1 MHFNKNPSTHDKMKR
16 FEREKEKKKTNT
28 FIGMNERFLDR
39 CSKGEAIRTMHDFS
53 DNDNARGSVGSDG
66 WISKNSKARQQEHAT
81 DRPSL
86 GLPLG
91 LVAPSWP
98 ICFHQHTIQ
107 LAFAHRPVLL
117 DWAGVRSQ
125 ESADVLAQ
133 PCFSLY
139 SVYTSCK

>member
-91 LVAPSWP
+91 LVAPS
-98 ICFHQHTIQ
+98 
-107 LAFAHRPVLL
+107 
-117 DWAGVRSQ
+117 
-125 ESADVLAQ
+125 
-133 PCFSLY
+133 
-139 SVYTSCK
+139 